1 MKGEGGAI
9 ASSPDGGDSSK
20 LQTPKTVSDV
30 IERLGLTY
38 HHRFTLLF
46 ACWIYFFSGWA
57 TTLLT
62 FLLDAAGQDDGAWVK
77 LTSPA
82 ERLSISDRSFTLFG
96 AGVVSALFNVLFGNL
111 SDFIGRILVLQ
122 GSVVLSS
129 CALIGFWVA
138 RQKLMLILLVF
149 VTQMDVSVIIM
160 QVLLAEW
167 LPIYWR
173 GFFIVSMNASWNAG
187 RLGMTLLWAVLPPSE
202 QWEAFFF
209 WGAVFPVLM
218 TIFVVTR
225 GDKYESPRW
234 LAVTGNMER
243 CIEAL
248 KMAAASQPAESPR
261 LPDGWDNNS
270 NLQLEGDSG
279 NAVQGGQRSAL
290 SQLAELREQKLQ
302 FLIVVLGFCFFSVSF
317 AWSALFYW
325 LMGYLRML
333 GATAAI
339 VPVMMAAPIGKVASV
354 VLLLAPFVPG
364 QCIADRAPR
373 ALLMKCGFFGCGIC
387 VALLCYTTN
396 VVALAAIIFSH
407 NVLEGII
414 WTMGGLYATE
424 AFPTTIRS
432 SAIGVIGGI
441 GTVGVIV
448 SSAVVGELMEIW
460 VYLPMVTASTLLFGG
475 GLACF
480 ALTDEHGSKPLA
492 DTNGFSSTSGY
503 GTYDDKSAE
512 KSASSSA

>member
-9 ASSPDGGDSSK
+9 ASPPDGGDSSISK

-30 IERLGLTY
+30 IEHLGLTY

-46 ACWIYFFSGWA
+46 ACWVYFFSGWA

-62 FLLDAAGQDDGAWVK
+62 FLLDAAGQDDSDWVK

-82 ERLSISDRSFTLFG
+82 ERLSIAERSFTLLG
-96 AGVVSALFNVLFGNL
+96 AGVVSALFSALFGNL

-122 GSVVLSS
+122 GSVILSS
-129 CALIGFWVA
+129 FALIGFGLA
-138 RQKLMLILLVF
+138 RHKLMLILLVF
-149 VTQMDVSVIIM
+149 VSQMDVSVIMM
-160 QVLLAEW
+160 QVVLAEW
-167 LPIYWR
+167 LPVYWR
-173 GFFIVSMNASWNAG
+173 GFFIVAMNASWNAG
-187 RLGMTLLWAVLPPSE
+187 RLGLTLLWAVLPPSE
-202 QWEAFFF
+202 QWVAFFF

-218 TIFVVTR
+218 MIFVVTR
-225 GDKYESPRW
+225 GHNYESPRW

-243 CIEAL
+243 CIDAL
-248 KMAAASQPAESPR
+248 RMAAASQPTGKPC
-261 LPDGWDNNS
+261 LPDGWDNNA
-270 NLQLEGDSG
+270 NLQLEGDAG
-279 NAVQGGQRSAL
+279 NAVQGGQRSAW

-325 LMGYLRML
+325 LMEYLQML

-354 VLLLAPFVPG
+354 VFLLAPFVPG
-364 QCIADRAPR
+364 KCIADKAPR
-373 ALLMKCGFFGCGIC
+373 ALLMKVGFFGCGIC
-387 VALLCYTTN
+387 VSLLCCTTN
-396 VVALAAIIFSH
+396 VAALAAIIFSH

-424 AFPTTIRS
+424 VFPTTIRS

-441 GTVGVIV
+441 GTVGLIV
-448 SSAVVGELMEIW
+448 SSAVVGELMELW
-460 VYLPMVTASTLLFGG
+460 VYLPMVTASGLLFAGG
-475 GLACF
+475 FSCF
-480 ALTDEHGSKPLA
+480 SLTEEHGSSPLT
-492 DTNGFSSTSGY
+492 DTNGFSSTCGY
-503 GTYDDKSAE
+503 GSYDDKLAM
-512 KSASSSA
+512 KSA